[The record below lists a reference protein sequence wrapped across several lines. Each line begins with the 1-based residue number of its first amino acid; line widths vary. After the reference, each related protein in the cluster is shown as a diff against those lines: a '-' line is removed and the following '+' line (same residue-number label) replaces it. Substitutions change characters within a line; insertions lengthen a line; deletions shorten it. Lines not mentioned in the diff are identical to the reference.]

1 MLGLGV
7 MELVLIALALMLLFG
22 AKKIPLIARGIGEGI
37 RNFKG
42 EIGGPKADRDDD
54 PDALEDRHRGRP
66 REED

>member
-1 MLGLGV
+1 VFGLGV
-7 MELVLIALALMLLFG
+7 GEMLLIALALMLLFG

-42 EIGGPKADRDDD
+42 EIGSRDREQDED
-54 PDALEDRHRGRP
+54 PAALEDRNRRRP